1 MLLDPYGLLIG
12 VIKLIGQI
20 IVTVPQAK
28 QLIAQAILQLP
39 EVRQALEHGQVVL
52 KAGTTVSALAEMLGV
67 PPMRLGGRIVPD
79 GARGPWQMVDAPHIA
94 IVEQGKWHAA
104 DNTLSEEIVKMGP
117 NDVFVT
123 GANALD
129 CHGVAGL
136 LAGVEG
142 GSIAGKSLTA
152 LWTEGIPLVIAVG
165 MEKLIS
171 GSVIEISRQ
180 TGRKRVD
187 KAMGMAV
194 GMIPLV
200 GRVVTEKEALEILTG
215 VKATVIAAGGINGAE
230 GATMLQV
237 EGKQEQIEDVF
248 DLIITL
254 KDAPTCGNSDSRKSC
269 GVSGPLCHAHVN
281 CLYKESLTTKK

>member
-1 MLLDPYGLLIG
+1 
-12 VIKLIGQI
+12 LIGQI

-39 EVRQALEHGQVVL
+39 EVKHALEHGQVVL

-79 GARGPWQMVDAPHIA
+79 GARGPRKMADAPHIA
-94 IVEQGKWHAA
+94 VIEQGEWHNA
-104 DNTLSEEIVKMGP
+104 DTTLPEEIVKIGP
-117 NDVFVT
+117 NDVFIT

-136 LAGVEG
+136 LSGVEG
-142 GSIAGKSLTA
+142 GSVAGKSLTA

-171 GSVIEISRQ
+171 GSIIEISQQ

-187 KAMGMAV
+187 KVMGMAV

-200 GRVVTEKEALEILTG
+200 GHVVTEREALEILTG
-215 VKATVIAAGGINGAE
+215 VKTTVIAAGGINGAE
-230 GATMLQV
+230 GATMLQI
-237 EGKQEQIEDVF
+237 EGERKQIEGVF
-248 DLIITL
+248 DLIVAL
-254 KDAPTCGNSDSRKSC
+254 KDVSTCGNIESRKSC
-269 GVSGPLCHAHVN
+269 EIGGPMCHVHVN
-281 CLYKESLTTKK
+281 CLYKQQQNK

>member
-1 MLLDPYGLLIG
+1 M
-12 VIKLIGQI
+12 IGQI

-39 EVRQALEHGQVVL
+39 EVKHALKHGQVVL

-79 GARGPWQMVDAPHIA
+79 GARGPRKMADAPHIA
-94 IVEQGKWHAA
+94 VVEQGEWHNA
-104 DNTLSEEIVKMGP
+104 DTTLPEEIMKMGP
-117 NDVFVT
+117 NDVFIT

-142 GSIAGKSLTA
+142 GSVAGKSLTA

-171 GSVIEISRQ
+171 GSIIEISQQ

-200 GRVVTEKEALEILTG
+200 GHVVTEKEALEILTD

-230 GATMLQV
+230 GATMLQIKG
-237 EGKQEQIEDVF
+237 ERKQIESVF
-248 DLIITL
+248 DLIIAL
-254 KDAPTCGNSDSRKSC
+254 KDVPTCGNIESRKSC
-269 GVSGPLCHAHVN
+269 EVGGPMCHVHVN
-281 CLYKESLTTKK
+281 CLYKQQLTTEK

>member
-1 MLLDPYGLLIG
+1 MGGID
-12 VIKLIGQI
+12 LIGQI

-28 QLIAQAILQLP
+28 HLIAQAILQLP
-39 EVRQALEHGQVVL
+39 EVKHALQQGQVVL

-67 PPMRLGGRIVPD
+67 SPMRLGGRIVPD
-79 GARGPWQMVDAPHIA
+79 GARGPRKMVDAPHIA
-94 IVEQGKWHAA
+94 VVKQGQWHNA
-104 DNTLSEEIVKMGP
+104 DTTLPEEIVKMGP
-117 NDVFVT
+117 NDVFIT

-136 LAGVEG
+136 LAGIEG
-142 GSIAGKSLTA
+142 GSVAGKSLTA

-171 GSVIEISRQ
+171 GSIIDISQQ

-194 GMIPLV
+194 GMIPLMGHV
-200 GRVVTEKEALEILTG
+200 ITEKEALEILIG

-230 GATMLQV
+230 GATMLQI
-237 EGKQEQIEDVF
+237 EGDQNQIESAF
-248 DLIITL
+248 ELIIAL
-254 KDAPTCGNSDSRKSC
+254 KGVPTCGNIESHKSC
-269 GVSGPLCHAHVN
+269 EIGGPMCPVHVN
-281 CLYKESLTTKK
+281 CIYKP